1 MSTFTFYNP
10 CVRLNHQKNP
20 TRQRQPQNDHNTFY
34 NLSLRL
40 NIFNFLAN
48 RVICKYLPSTIPV
61 YTNST
66 EKTHLEAVNFRM
78 NPLMSELLSLVLNM
92 FNF

>member
-20 TRQRQPQNDHNTFY
+20 TRQCQPQNDHNTFY
-34 NLSLRL
+34 NLSQ
-40 NIFNFLAN
+40 
-48 RVICKYLPSTIPV
+48 PV

-66 EKTHLEAVNFRM
+66 EKKTHLEAVNFRM